1 MEKSFHMIKKPT
13 LIKVLFDSVGQSFR
27 FLKQNQLSLESSM
40 IVAVKQFK
48 CEINNQ
54 LCKPS
59 YSNCH
64 LEMGVCKWD
73 STPLHF
79 WCTTSR
85 PTTKEVRFCLHIK
98 DFKWGRKCI
107 FINCISCNGSPQQNY
122 FSLQIENCP
131 IPVAEHSGHGLLL
144 EARILRKI
152 FIFNCINKVLFIF
165 HF

>member
-98 DFKWGRKCI
+98 DFKWGRKCV
-107 FINCISCNGSPQQNY
+107 FMNCASRNWSPQQIP
-122 FSLQIENCP
+122 LQQLPFANEAITHYCCRAFWVMP
-131 IPVAEHSGHGLLL
+131 ISV
-144 EARILRKI
+144 LRCATQRQAKGS
-152 FIFNCINKVLFIF
+152 
-165 HF
+165 